1 MTHQTSLEQWK
12 QLFDAAKQ
20 LKELAPWTW
29 MLDSHL
35 FGVQD
40 PVSGQIVYCCVIG
53 NLGEV
58 LGIAAYLGTA
68 GLETFIQIQ
77 QGTFGMG
84 NEDLLFAQDCLMV
97 SFDDRELLDKNEL
110 ATIKKL
116 GLKFRGRQSWP
127 TFKRYEPGFVP
138 WPVNAQ
144 EAQFLLHIIEQT
156 MAVAQ
161 QLRENPKYLVPPKG
175 KLWQRFT
182 LAQKYLTRVP
192 VQTGDSL
199 SWKDEWLAPPPSPQP
214 SSSLGTINEVQLE
227 RIRKVPI
234 RQGGTW
240 EIDYF
245 HTEAAIR
252 DAEKPYFP
260 IIGLVVESQSAMVI
274 TPVMSK
280 LGQIGTHLVEEL
292 FKIADQHQVLPQ
304 TILVTRPELKEF
316 LSPVGKKLNISIKS
330 ARRLPG
336 VEMARDFMRQMPGF

>member
-1 MTHQTSLEQWK
+1 
-12 QLFDAAKQ
+12 
-20 LKELAPWTW
+20 
-29 MLDSHL
+29 
-35 FGVQD
+35 
-40 PVSGQIVYCCVIG
+40 
-53 NLGEV
+53 
-58 LGIAAYLGTA
+58 
-68 GLETFIQIQ
+68 
-77 QGTFGMG
+77 
-84 NEDLLFAQDCLMV
+84 
-97 SFDDRELLDKNEL
+97 
-110 ATIKKL
+110 
-116 GLKFRGRQSWP
+116 
-127 TFKRYEPGFVP
+127 PGFVP

-156 MAVAQ
+156 MVVAQ
-161 QLRENPKYLVPPKG
+161 QLRENPKYLAPPKG

-192 VQTGDSL
+192 VQTGGSL
-199 SWKDEWLAPPPSPQP
+199 SWKDEWLAPSPSPQP

-227 RIRKVPI
+227 RISKLPI
-234 RQGGTW
+234 RHGGTW

-280 LGQIGTHLVEEL
+280 MGQIGTHLVEEL
-292 FKIADQHQVLPQ
+292 FKIADQHHVLPQ

-316 LSPVGKKLNISIKS
+316 LSPAGKKLNISIKT

-336 VEMARDFMRQMPGF
+336 VEMARDFMRQIPGF